1 MIQRASLSL
10 LVALAPLLVVPACS
24 KPSERNIGPAATTSA
39 SPPVTVEKS
48 AAPAPPPAVS
58 AAPVASGS
66 AEPPVYPP
74 RTVPGGMY
82 NGAWVQPFEVVRDK
96 GNLGLSYLDAMSRCI
111 GYSKVLC
118 SDSSWARAC
127 ATDEKLSRIETWV
140 STGVGSNRFVTRGG
154 EEAGCRAR
162 NVKEGTDLSPTRA
175 AVCCDYDIG
184 IKQAGK
190 ADELTTGTVRKLFA
204 YYRAL
209 RDKDALTLA
218 GLYEDKVTWLGK
230 ERTNAEIIK
239 VHQESFQKDPAQWT
253 QFDTCS
259 VAGDKGDGGPE
270 AKATVDC
277 VTLFQRKGAVVVA
290 MQRLIFSGNG
300 KIKLIGDAETANMPA
315 VAGATFQEKELKER
329 VGILLQ
335 AD

>member
-1 MIQRASLSL
+1 MIRRASVSL

-24 KPSERNIGPAATTSA
+24 RPSESSAPPTSTASANAPVAA
-39 SPPVTVEKS
+39 EKS
-48 AAPAPPPAVS
+48 AAPTPSPAVS
-58 AAPVASGS
+58 TAPAASAS
-66 AEPPVYPP
+66 AELPLYPP
-74 RTVPGGMY
+74 RTVPGGMH

-111 GYSKVLC
+111 GYGKVLC

-127 ATDEKLSRIETWV
+127 ATDEKISKLETWV

-162 NVKEGTDLSPTRA
+162 NVKDGADLSPTRA
-175 AVCCDYDIG
+175 TVCCDYDIA

-190 ADELTTGTVRKLFA
+190 ADELTTGAVRKLFV

-209 RDKDALTLA
+209 REKDALALA

-230 ERTNAEIIK
+230 ERTHAEIIK

-253 QFDTCS
+253 QFDTCT
-259 VAGDKGDGGPE
+259 VAGDKGDGGPD

-290 MQRLIFSGNG
+290 MQRLVFSANG

-315 VAGATFQEKELKER
+315 IAGAAFQEKELKER